1 MYRWRRRGEGF
12 VLEDFDEIRRWVEQ
26 HGGRPARLSGTSSGD
41 DPGLIRIWFPGQLV
55 GRLEPITWEQFFAKM
70 AEKRLA
76 LRCWDGERGARPFAR
91 IVSRPSERPQHRET
105 DTMRDIAG
113 AEAVA

>member
-12 VLEDFDEIRRWVEQ
+12 VLEDYDEIRRWVEV

-41 DPGLIRIWFPGQLV
+41 DPGLIRIWFPGQVV

-70 AEKRLA
+70 TEKRLA
-76 LRCWDGERGARPFAR
+76 LRCWEGERGTRPFAR
-91 IVSRPSERPQHRET
+91 IVSRRSDHAAGDQPSLPQ
-105 DTMRDIAG
+105 G
-113 AEAVA
+113 AHAVA